1 MNNLYFDVR
10 NIHCAYER
18 ANDKEPKLALDVES
32 LQIPQGEI
40 IFIVGQSGC
49 GKSTI
54 LESLG
59 LMSNTIKPGTDSK
72 FMFYPNEEESIDYTT
87 IWTKPNLFLSRLR
100 LEHFSF
106 IFQQTNLMRS
116 FNIYEN
122 IAMTLM
128 LQGAANYQTLAA
140 TTRVLEEVGLED
152 FIIKKDGGLDKNS
165 KVFSLPTEASGGQ
178 RQRMAFARAIIAKFD
193 VLFCDEPT
201 GNLDAYTA
209 DRLISY
215 LQNEMRKKINA
226 TAIIV
231 SHDLPL
237 AMKYGDR
244 IIKIFKRHGKTNS
257 EDDFYGVINP
267 SSVFE
272 KNNTGWLHNQNFVTN
287 EWVLEKL
294 RNNEDQFIQ

>member
-1 MNNLYFDVR
+1 MIKNIIGIHLEKCRDLWLNNHMNNLYFDVR
-10 NIHCAYER
+10 NIHCTYER

-100 LEHFSF
+100 LDHFSF
-106 IFQQTNLMRS
+106 IFQQTNLMKS
-116 FNIYEN
+116 FNIFEN

-128 LQGAANYQTLAA
+128 LQGATNYQALAA

-244 IIKIFKRHGKTNS
+244 IIKIFKRH
-257 EDDFYGVINP
+257 
-267 SSVFE
+267 
-272 KNNTGWLHNQNFVTN
+272 
-287 EWVLEKL
+287 
-294 RNNEDQFIQ
+294 